1 MPRGLRFALSSLL
14 IGAMSVGLA
23 YAGAILTP
31 APKDGS
37 DSRASAAATLGSV
50 SDLPN
55 TSAGE
60 TFQPGKGHILAGA
73 ARASLEPRPD
83 VWGGTWEK
91 SAAKCETLPPNENL
105 GTGLQEGAKYATDT
119 RVKWAENPN
128 CIYMG
133 GYGLGPMFA
142 VTSWDDPYGL
152 WVRSVALSDG
162 TNEYVLTTIDAAYI
176 LGKYRDMCDRCGTF
190 DLAEDLGAELGMP
203 ASAFMFSASHAH
215 TAPDIIGGWGGVPDW
230 YLAQVTD
237 AIKASVRTAV
247 ANMRPAVLEAG
258 EEMARQFNSDRRD
271 FYRSTEDYGMTWFRV
286 LEKGQPT
293 PDAPID
299 YFPGGTTTPP
309 AEASTAAAPTAA
321 TGQDSAAAPTRSSA
335 VVTAP
340 VPVQTPGCGNNG
352 GGNGEGG
359 KKCPTPTPT
368 PTSEPTPTQTPTAEP
383 TPDPTPTQTDSL
395 RAIATVG
402 VFGAHPVTVDEG
414 SGPAD
419 GDFPTVFARAA
430 EQAFGGV
437 GLFVQGGL
445 GNVSPRDG
453 QGGDDKVKMGNGLVS
468 LLPKLGEGRIIE
480 NTAVVTS
487 QRFWNQPVTNGPLG
501 SLGAGGFFDREF
513 NQTPATVQAG
523 KSDRKNCKSAS
534 PLSVRTAVSAA
545 RIGPL
550 WITSGPGE
558 LFGSYTNA
566 VKERNP
572 AGITMV
578 MAITNDGLGYLV
590 PSYETDDVARQGV
603 GFAGQV
609 VEYEDAYSIDRC
621 FSDMALEATLGLLP
635 GGGGVATSTP

>member
-1 MPRGLRFALSSLL
+1 MPRGLKFFLSSFLM
-14 IGAMSVGLA
+14 GAMSLGIA
-23 YAGAILTP
+23 YAGAVLTP
-31 APKDGS
+31 APKI
-37 DSRASAAATLGSV
+37 RSAQKADRPATLTSV
-50 SDLPN
+50 ADLPSI
-55 TSAGE
+55 SAGE
-60 TFQPGKGHILAGA
+60 TFQPGKGHVLAGA

-91 SAAKCETLPPNENL
+91 SAAKCETLPANENI
-105 GTGLQEGAKYATDT
+105 GRGLQEGAQHVTDT

-162 TNEYVLTTIDAAYI
+162 SKSYVLTTIDAAYI
-176 LGKYRDMCDRCGTF
+176 LGKYRDMCERCGTF

-203 ASAFMFSASHAH
+203 ASSFMFSASHAH

-230 YLAQVTD
+230 YLDQVTD
-237 AIKASVRTAV
+237 AIKATVRTAV

-258 EEMARQFNSDRRD
+258 EEMARQFNTDRRD
-271 FYRSTEDYGMTWFRV
+271 FYRSIEDYGMTWFRV
-286 LEKGQPT
+286 VEKGEPT
-293 PDAPID
+293 ADAPID

-309 AEASTAAAPTAA
+309 APAAADADPSSETRQTSVA
-321 TGQDSAAAPTRSSA
+321 TTRSSA
-335 VVTAP
+335 IAAAP
-340 VPVQTPGCGNNG
+340 MAAQTPGCGNNG
-352 GGNGEGG
+352 GG

-368 PTSEPTPTQTPTAEP
+368 AEPTPTTEPTTEP
-383 TPDPTPTQTDSL
+383 TPDPTPPTTDSL

-402 VFGAHPVTVDEG
+402 VFGAHPVTIDEG

-419 GDFPTVFARAA
+419 GDFPTVFARRA
-430 EQAFGGV
+430 EETFGGV

-453 QGGDDKVKMGNGLVS
+453 GHTVGNTTKERMGNGLVS
-468 LLPKLGEGRIIE
+468 LLPKLGAGRIIE
-480 NTAVVTS
+480 NPTVSTA

-513 NQTPATVQAG
+513 NQTPATVEAG
-523 KSDRKNCKSAS
+523 KSNRKNCKSAS
-534 PLSVRTAVSAA
+534 PLSVRTAVSAVK
-545 RIGPL
+545 IGPL

-558 LFGSYTNA
+558 LFGSYTNTI
-566 VKERNP
+566 KEKNP
-572 AGITMV
+572 KGITMV

-590 PSYETDDVARQGV
+590 PSIETDDVARQGV

-621 FSDMALEATLGLLP
+621 FSDMALEATLGLL
-635 GGGGVATSTP
+635 GEGGVALSAP